1 MKTKDLKEAL
11 QKMSYN
17 ELVDTLMEYAK
28 KDKAFAKAFYQLVED
43 KLKAG
48 GEEDAREEVDNS
60 FSQMRPMGGRY
71 DRYDDTDWYAIMED
85 RDELFQKAKQALEM
99 GNLRR
104 AVAYPLQWLND
115 FSEEFTEAAF
125 GYDDEG
131 AKFGWACE
139 EAMEIIEK
147 VMLHPQ
153 ADTDF
158 KEEVSDELSMIAEEA
173 TVFDDY
179 CFVNLKSFASRME
192 AMTQSP
198 EKALS
203 TVEALIEKNEFG
215 VKLSD
220 LIIQKGTILMTMGKY
235 EEALRFW
242 ENNVCEENVCS
253 YLVNY
258 LIGKKDYEQALT
270 VLEKAIRQG
279 ERYESWQW
287 LRKEIEI
294 YETLGQKEQLIATH
308 RRLFIEHGGEF
319 KSYEALKSLI
329 PAEEW
334 KGYLASM
341 MGETNFSDGCWSYNG
356 NMKANILLAE
366 QDLDGL
372 FEYLQ
377 QAEGHSVLE
386 LYEQY
391 AKKLPSDKQPQLIPN
406 YLKEIR
412 QEASEAKKRDHYSMV
427 RYHISNLKELD
438 GADEAVS
445 NLLSELRELY
455 RRRPAFM
462 DELRKLD

>member
-1 MKTKDLKEAL
+1 MKTKDLKEVL

-28 KDKAFAKAFYQLVED
+28 KEKTFAKAFYQLVEN

-60 FSQMRPMGGRY
+60 FSQTRPMGGRY

-85 RDELFQKAKQALEM
+85 CNELFQKAKQALGM

-131 AKFGWACE
+131 VKFGWACE

-147 VMLHPQ
+147 VMIHPQ
-153 ADTDF
+153 ADADF

-173 TVFDDY
+173 EVFDDY
-179 CFVNLKSFASRME
+179 GFVNLKSFASRME
-192 AMTQSP
+192 AMIQSP

-203 TVEALIEKNEFG
+203 TVEALIEKNEYG

-220 LIIQKGTILMTMGKY
+220 LIIQKGTILMAMGKQ

-242 ENNVCEENVCS
+242 KNNVCEEEVCS
-253 YLVNY
+253 HLVNY
-258 LIGKKDYEQALT
+258 LINQKDYEQALT

-287 LRKEIEI
+287 LRN
-294 YETLGQKEQLIATH
+294 T
-308 RRLFIEHGGEF
+308 
-319 KSYEALKSLI
+319 
-329 PAEEW
+329 
-334 KGYLASM
+334 
-341 MGETNFSDGCWSYNG
+341 
-356 NMKANILLAE
+356 
-366 QDLDGL
+366 
-372 FEYLQ
+372 
-377 QAEGHSVLE
+377 SV
-386 LYEQY
+386 
-391 AKKLPSDKQPQLIPN
+391 S
-406 YLKEIR
+406 
-412 QEASEAKKRDHYSMV
+412 
-427 RYHISNLKELD
+427 
-438 GADEAVS
+438 
-445 NLLSELRELY
+445 
-455 RRRPAFM
+455 
-462 DELRKLD
+462 

>member
-17 ELVDTLMEYAK
+17 ELVDSLMEYAQ
-28 KDKAFAKAFYQLVED
+28 KDKSFAKAFYQLVED
-43 KLKAG
+43 KLKTG

-85 RDELFQKAKQALEM
+85 SDELFQKAKQALEM

-125 GYDDEG
+125 DYDNEG
-131 AKFGWACE
+131 VKFGWACE

-158 KEEVSDELSMIAEEA
+158 KEEVSDELSMIAKKA
-173 TVFDDY
+173 KVFDDY
-179 CFVNLKSFASRME
+179 CFVNLKSFASRMA

-220 LIIQKGTILMTMGKY
+220 LIIQKGAILMAMGKQ

-242 ENNVCEENVCS
+242 ENNICEEDVCS
-253 YLVNY
+253 HLVNY
-258 LIGKKDYEQALT
+258 LIAQKEYDQALK

-319 KSYEALKSLI
+319 KSYEALK
-329 PAEEW
+329 
-334 KGYLASM
+334 Y
-341 MGETNFSDGCWSYNG
+341 
-356 NMKANILLAE
+356 
-366 QDLDGL
+366 
-372 FEYLQ
+372 
-377 QAEGHSVLE
+377 
-386 LYEQY
+386 
-391 AKKLPSDKQPQLIPN
+391 
-406 YLKEIR
+406 
-412 QEASEAKKRDHYSMV
+412 
-427 RYHISNLKELD
+427 
-438 GADEAVS
+438 
-445 NLLSELRELY
+445 
-455 RRRPAFM
+455 
-462 DELRKLD
+462 